1 MIYEYICDKCGATID
16 IVKPVSEMYREELH
30 CGEPMRRVIST
41 PAIKFVGSGFY
52 VNDYKGK

>member
-1 MIYEYICDKCGATID
+1 MTYEYICDKCGYTTEVI
-16 IVKPVSEMYREELH
+16 KPVSEINREELH
-30 CGEPMRRVIST
+30 CDTPMRRIISK